1 MQQQRIH
8 ACECTYTTT
17 HPSNIRRHR
26 AGCKASKIIV
36 QLAAAL
42 EASRAECK
50 QAKDELQRLGSM
62 RRGPGGSG
70 GASASAAAV
79 ERTTV
84 VALGAEDYA
93 GVTPHMF
100 AALVAHPQTAV
111 RGLYTAIRRVPG
123 HRNVHIPNKRENI
136 VQVYAGHE
144 WVLRQRDAVLR
155 ELVHSLADRIAIALE
170 TAEVR
175 ALVSLDAIARWAVY
189 HDSICT
195 SKGCMAEC
203 VTHVELVI
211 LGERIGA

>member
-1 MQQQRIH
+1 MQRIH
-8 ACECTYTTT
+8 TCECTYTTT

-26 AGCKASKIIV
+26 AGCKASKIVV
-36 QLAAAL
+36 QLTAAL

-50 QAKDELQRLGSM
+50 QLKDELNRVGAM
-62 RRGPGGSG
+62 RRGPGG
-70 GASASAAAV
+70 ASAAAV
-79 ERTTV
+79 AVVDGRRTT

-93 GVTPHMF
+93 CVTPHMF

-111 RGLYTAIRRVPG
+111 RGLYSALRRVPG

-170 TAEVR
+170 PAEGR

-195 SKGCMAEC
+195 TKGCMTEC

-211 LGERIGA
+211 LGERI